1 MGRKLPASLSSIL
14 HDMQSPSI
22 GFVGAGL
29 SPLVIAWLGEAFGL
43 GNAISLMALLYL
55 IGVILLLLS
64 RRVAIADMEDSER
77 RIAATAAPPEA
88 AQ

>member
-1 MGRKLPASLSSIL
+1 MMTTL
-14 HDMQSPSI
+14 

-43 GNAISLMALLYL
+43 GAANSLMALLYL

-64 RRVAIADMEDSER
+64 RRMAIADLEDSER
-77 RIAATAAPPEA
+77 RIAAAAALPEG